1 MKKLSILLIL
11 VGSSFSLFA
20 QFKLSGKI
28 QHYSGNAELKINTP
42 VVYGFDEANSIKIP
56 VKKDGSFSINLPV
69 KNQKFADIIFQQTF
83 HLILLDAGKSL
94 KVELSETDK
103 SFALKS
109 GTALAENSLLQKV
122 NIEEYP
128 FFLKDGY
135 PYAQQSAAELNN
147 KLITPYYAA
156 RDKKIAMV
164 NQSSI
169 GQKTKKL
176 IIEEIKSAV
185 YNNLYEL
192 VLFGGP
198 DQQKMINLVISAFDQ
213 ANPTPAVMPAGP
225 QYYLFA
231 HIYLWYKQT
240 KSAIKVKSQ
249 NIKSNQPMPDYG
261 ITVAEFN
268 AFNSKYGQLYIQWLT
283 ATRFMPNAVVEQLGY
298 KMINSAVKS
307 GNKDLVNELV
317 KSYKRKFPIGQH
329 IAAINKQ
336 VASLKN

>member
-1 MKKLSILLIL
+1 MKKLSILLLL
-11 VGSSFSLFA
+11 VSNSFNLFA

-28 QHYSGNAELKINTP
+28 QHYTGNAELKINIP

-56 VKKDGSFSINLPV
+56 VKKDGSFSIDLPV
-69 KNQKFADIIFQQTF
+69 KNQKFADLIFQQTF

-128 FFLKDGY
+128 FFLKDDY
-135 PYAQQSAAELNN
+135 PYGKQSPAELNN
-147 KLITPYYAA
+147 NLIKPYYAA
-156 RDKKIAMV
+156 RDRKITLV
-164 NQSSI
+164 NQSPISP
-169 GQKTKKL
+169 KTKKL
-176 IIEEIKSAV
+176 IIGEIKSAV

-213 ANPTPAVMPAGP
+213 ADPNPTIMPAGP

-231 HIYLWYKQT
+231 HCYLWYKQT
-240 KSAIKVKSQ
+240 RASIKVKSQ
-249 NIKSNQPMPDYG
+249 NIKPGQLMPDYN

-268 AFNSKYGQLYIQWLT
+268 ALSGKYGQLYINWLT
-283 ATRFMPNAVVEQLGY
+283 ASRFLPNAVVEQLGY
-298 KMINSAVKS
+298 KIINSAVKG
-307 GNKDLVNELV
+307 GNKDLINELV
-317 KSYKRKFPIGQH
+317 KSYKRKFPNSQRL
-329 IAAINKQ
+329 AAINKQ
-336 VASLKN
+336 LAGIKK